1 MLFFKR
7 MNTNAIMIIKKHT
20 KTKNPA
26 LVRTVSKSVKSET
39 LTNIYITTQSPGL
52 VHIWALR

>member
-1 MLFFKR
+1 
-7 MNTNAIMIIKKHT
+7 MNTNAIIIIKKHT
-20 KTKNPA
+20 KAKNPT

-39 LTNIYITTQSPGL
+39 LTNIYITAQSPGL